1 MRYQIRKKGVI
12 RVVGLKMPLTEEHE
26 DNMVKIPQFWEQ
38 TIETEQFRQICGL
51 AEQEP
56 YGVLG
61 ISAYFDPQHI
71 FYYIAAATN
80 QPAPE
85 GLEEFQI
92 PAATW
97 CVASGDPFRSATF
110 ADLFRG
116 LYLEFFPST
125 GMDYAVLPDI
135 EVYPLEGAGLG
146 TPIREAWFAVKQA
159 GE

>member
-1 MRYQIRKKGVI
+1 M
-12 RVVGLKMPLTEEHE
+12 VGLKMPLTEEYE

-38 TIETEQFRQICGL
+38 AIETEQFRQICGL

-61 ISAYFDPQHI
+61 VSTYFDPQHI

-97 CVASGDPFRSATF
+97 CVASGDPFRPATF

-116 LYLEFFPST
+116 LYLEFFRPPAWTTRRS
-125 GMDYAVLPDI
+125 
-135 EVYPLEGAGLG
+135 
-146 TPIREAWFAVKQA
+146 PILRFIPWRGRV
-159 GE
+159 